1 MNDKTFE
8 TYLASELMN
17 QIISAAKDNT
27 INFDTHSQV
36 YYKLLQLE
44 KHLNNYLDEYKL
56 SMESSFWYSK
66 EDGRIDT
73 ITYRAMRDVIKDCL
87 DKAHQDQHYKLM
99 PSDASLIGQLAKKT
113 LFKYDTSSN
122 PDTKDYSKLFE
133 KFKYLTNYMGAGVID
148 SDIIAEVNAKD
159 SSDE

>member
-1 MNDKTFE
+1 MNDSQFQSCLT
-8 TYLASELMN
+8 SELMN
-17 QIISAAKDNT
+17 QIISVAKDDT
-27 INFDTHSQV
+27 VSFDIHSQV

-56 SMESSFWYSK
+56 TMESSFWYNK
-66 EDGRIDT
+66 EAGQIDT
-73 ITYRAMRDVIKDCL
+73 ITYRAIHDVIKDCL
-87 DKAHQDQHYKLM
+87 DKAHQDEHYKLM

-133 KFKYLTNYMGAGVID
+133 KFKYLTNYMGAGGID